1 MEAIFEQCIFD
12 SKHLNSLNSRPPKQ
26 AAAKS
31 AE

>member
-1 MEAIFEQCIFD
+1 MEANFEQCALD
-12 SKHLNSLNSRPPKQ
+12 SKYLNYLNSTLPKQ